1 MFYWFRAMFGYHR
14 DRLTPNPPCICS
26 KCKYFHTCK
35 PCGSPESIQY
45 KVCMK
50 SDSAVLGCH
59 GKDFCR
65 KGVSA
70 ESEESHE

>member
-14 DRLTPNPPCICS
+14 DRLMPNPPCICS
-26 KCKYFHTCK
+26 KCKYFHTCE
-35 PCGSPESIQY
+35 PCGPTGGLLYQ
-45 KVCMK
+45 VCMK
-50 SDSAVLGCH
+50 SDSSVLGCR

-70 ESEESHE
+70 GNEESGI